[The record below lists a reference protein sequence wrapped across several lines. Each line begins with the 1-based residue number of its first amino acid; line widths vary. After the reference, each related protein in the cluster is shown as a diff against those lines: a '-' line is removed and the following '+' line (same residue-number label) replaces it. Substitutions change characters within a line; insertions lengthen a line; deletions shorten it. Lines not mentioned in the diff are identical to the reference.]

1 MGELLV
7 TFLLIGL
14 ALLWVLAWRYQR
26 RFAVGTVVGAVI
38 AVLVAWLARPFELR
52 AHPALVAAA
61 AVRAGRGHIVRIRR
75 ARLVLGRGLAAVPGS
90 MTDSG
95 DNKAPASARSAGD

>member
-26 RFAVGTVVGAVI
+26 RFAVGTVVGAVL
-38 AVLVAWLARPFELR
+38 ALLVAWLARPFELQ
-52 AHPALVAAA
+52 HIPLWLPPLPFELVA
-61 AVRAGRGHIVRIRR
+61 VTLFVFG
-75 ARLVLGRGLAAVPGS
+75 VLAWFWGE
-90 MTDSG
+90 D
-95 DNKAPASARSAGD
+95 

>member
-7 TFLLIGL
+7 TLLLIGL

-38 AVLVAWLARPFELR
+38 ALLVAWLARPFELQQI
-52 AHPALVAAA
+52 PIWLPPLPFALVA
-61 AVRAGRGHIVRIRR
+61 VTLFVFG
-75 ARLVLGRGLAAVPGS
+75 VLAWFWGE
-90 MTDSG
+90 D
-95 DNKAPASARSAGD
+95 